1 MTNRNHKGFLTLE
14 FKPQLLSDYVQT
26 FRYFK
31 FQESKDYVWDPSGK
45 FELIFQL
52 KGQFSQSPIG
62 QESWTVRPTVFVGG
76 LHSESFILK
85 AEKDSALLSIEFKSS
100 GAKHFIKEGLNLFK
114 NKVVDLDDVAP
125 LFPSEVK
132 EQLLKNLHNGT
143 IVNCLESALIKH
155 FREKEKSG
163 IDLAAQLI
171 LQNKGIIK
179 IGDLADYINLSPSQF
194 RKRFNKE
201 IGMSPKEYTKIIR
214 IDTLIKQMKNS
225 TALNLTAI
233 GYQMGYFDQAHFIKD
248 FVSVT
253 GLSPRNYCKERIP
266 FLP

>member
-14 FKPQLLSDYVQT
+14 FKPQRLSDYVQT
-26 FRYFK
+26 FRYFW
-31 FQESKDYVWDPSGK
+31 FQESKTYVWDPSGK

-62 QESWTVRPTVFVGG
+62 QENWTVRPTIFVGG

-85 AEKDSALLSIEFKSS
+85 AEKDSVLLSIEFKTS
-100 GAKHFIKEGLNLFK
+100 GARHFINEKLNLFK
-114 NKVVDLDDVAP
+114 NKLVNLDDVAP
-125 LFPSEVK
+125 IFSSATK
-132 EQLLKNLHNGT
+132 ERLQKGFHDGT
-143 IVNCLESALIKH
+143 IVNCLESDLIKH
-155 FREKEKSG
+155 FSEKEKSG

-194 RKRFNKE
+194 RKRFNQE
-201 IGMSPKEYTKIIR
+201 IGMSPKEYAKIIR
-214 IDTLIKQMKNS
+214 IDSLIKQMKSS
-225 TALNLTAI
+225 TALNLTQI

-253 GLSPRNYCKERIP
+253 GLSPRNYRKERIP